1 MRGHRSQ
8 GYSFGRGEIVDSCA
22 FAQGKRRRGRRD
34 SVMESVTPYRMENRC
49 CMKNKIIYV
58 ILFFFCLSGTS
69 QTLQARE
76 AYCPPH
82 LIQTVND
89 QDIYEGLVALG
100 LLECST
106 LDEEDSSQ
114 AYEMVKDCV
123 VRVNMGNAYGSGV
136 IWQLTEDAVIVAT
149 NAHVLAYWDDMT
161 GVLHFPQGYYL
172 NASVL
177 GISESYD
184 VGFLRVDIEA
194 LGYEQLGTLRFVSA
208 DAEIYE
214 RLETGD
220 AMFSV
225 GTGMAI
231 GAVEYHEGTVE
242 EPWQY
247 IEEFEN
253 DMLYGYGYARTGMSG
268 GGVFDGYGH
277 FIGMLTG
284 GTQRN
289 EIAAVPLPCVVEAW
303 EEVMEKEGADGTG
316 R

>member
-242 EPWQY
+242 EPWQ
-247 IEEFEN
+247 
-253 DMLYGYGYARTGMSG
+253 
-268 GGVFDGYGH
+268 
-277 FIGMLTG
+277 
-284 GTQRN
+284 
-289 EIAAVPLPCVVEAW
+289 
-303 EEVMEKEGADGTG
+303 
-316 R
+316 